1 MEKIESSVA
10 FVTLLFLVETKNV
23 KILSKERK
31 IAILEY
37 NILNIKFT

>member
-10 FVTLLFLVETKNV
+10 FVTLLFLVETK
-23 KILSKERK
+23 KLSKERK